1 MRTSIIHLLAV
12 FISSTFLVDVVDSF
26 QSASRRIRARAY
38 DYDSSSSFHRMKS
51 TNSNINNNINSIDD
65 NGAQEESQHLETTR
79 RKLMKNV
86 ITNSMVFTTIIS
98 PLTLLSDKSNA
109 AGPAEPI
116 NYSPDFVQTY
126 SDFVKADEG
135 WQYKDVKVGSGD
147 SPQLGDRV
155 VYDWSGYTIGYFGRP
170 FEAKGGPQGGAFD
183 KDLDYSRTILGSKK
197 VVSALESNFL
207 TMKAGGIRQVVV
219 PYGPLSYPDSDM
231 KHDVVGPKPSTFS
244 GQRALN
250 FVLENPRVD
259 RTLLFNVKLARVDKS
274 DGNGGFIRGAK

>member
-1 MRTSIIHLLAV
+1 MLAV
-12 FISSTFLVDVVDSF
+12 FMFSTFLVDVVDSF
-26 QSASRRIRARAY
+26 QSARARAY
-38 DYDSSSSFHRMKS
+38 DSSFHRMKS
-51 TNSNINNNINSIDD
+51 TNININNNINSIDD
-65 NGAQEESQHLETTR
+65 NGAQEESQQLETTTR

-86 ITNSMVFTTIIS
+86 ITKSMVFTTIIA

-170 FEAKGGPQGGAFD
+170 FEAKG
-183 KDLDYSRTILGSKK
+183 
-197 VVSALESNFL
+197 
-207 TMKAGGIRQVVV
+207 
-219 PYGPLSYPDSDM
+219 
-231 KHDVVGPKPSTFS
+231 
-244 GQRALN
+244 
-250 FVLENPRVD
+250 
-259 RTLLFNVKLARVDKS
+259 
-274 DGNGGFIRGAK
+274 